1 LTQFIAELRQA
12 EQKQAAFSS
21 IKDSDIFQLLVFLLR
36 VAKYETN
43 GRPRSRAFLDFLRAQ
58 FPPATEPQAE
68 PSRIIIP

>member
-36 VAKYETN
+36 VEI
-43 GRPRSRAFLDFLRAQ
+43 RD
-58 FPPATEPQAE
+58 
-68 PSRIIIP
+68 